1 MTEKEQFGKA
11 DQRLLD
17 RLEQSVSLD
26 FPNPERV
33 GCPDSS
39 VLRDLAFRTLRIAEV
54 EPWLQHLSAC
64 SPCFQ
69 EFSNLRKQAAHGRR
83 RTYAIVSIAAV
94 LLFAVAGW
102 LWMRALHPNRSTD
115 TEILDLRE
123 LIVGVDQ
130 DVERA
135 EAHPLQLHRGT
146 KHVMLKLPA
155 QIHKEEQALEVALLR
170 GTGDAVLVS
179 HGATHLEGEIAV
191 LTVDLDV
198 GSVQP
203 GRYYLGIRH
212 PGANWTR
219 CPLLIV

>member
-1 MTEKEQFGKA
+1 MAEKDQLGKS
-11 DQRLLD
+11 DQRLLA

-39 VLRDLAFRTLRIAEV
+39 VLRDLALRKLRLAEV
-54 EPWLQHLSAC
+54 EPWLSHLSAC

-69 EFSNLRKQAAHGRR
+69 EFSYLRKQAAHGRR
-83 RTYAIVSIAAV
+83 RTYAMVSIAAV

-102 LWMRALHPNRSTD
+102 LWMKTVHPNRSMD

-123 LIVGVDQ
+123 LIVAVDQ

-135 EAHPLQLHRGT
+135 EGHPLQLHRGT
-146 KHVMLKLPA
+146 RHLTLQLPA
-155 QIHKEEQALEVALLR
+155 AIHREEQALEVALLR
-170 GTGDAVLVS
+170 ETGDAVLTS
-179 HGATHLEGEIAV
+179 HGATHLEGELAV

-203 GRYYLGIRH
+203 GRYYLGLRH
-212 PGANWTR
+212 PGANWTL
-219 CPLLIV
+219 CPLVIV

>member
-1 MTEKEQFGKA
+1 MEQEQFGKE
-11 DQRLLD
+11 DKRLLAL
-17 RLEQSVSLD
+17 LEQGVSRD

-33 GCPDSS
+33 GCPDSP
-39 VLRDLAFRTLRIAEV
+39 VLRDIAFRRLKLAEV
-54 EPWLQHLSAC
+54 KPWLQHLGAC

-69 EFSNLRKQAAHGRR
+69 EFSNFRVKAASLRR
-83 RTYAIVSIAAV
+83 RRYAIAGVAAV
-94 LLFAVAGW
+94 LLLSLAGW
-102 LWMRALHPNRSTD
+102 LGMKALHPNRSTD

-130 DVERA
+130 DVEWA

-155 QIHKEEQALEVALLR
+155 QIHKEEQALEVALLKR
-170 GTGDAVLVS
+170 TVDAVLVS
-179 HGATHLEGEIAV
+179 HGVTHLEGEIAV

-203 GRYYLGIRH
+203 GHYFLGVRH
-212 PGANWTR
+212 PGANWIR
-219 CPLLIV
+219 CPLLIL